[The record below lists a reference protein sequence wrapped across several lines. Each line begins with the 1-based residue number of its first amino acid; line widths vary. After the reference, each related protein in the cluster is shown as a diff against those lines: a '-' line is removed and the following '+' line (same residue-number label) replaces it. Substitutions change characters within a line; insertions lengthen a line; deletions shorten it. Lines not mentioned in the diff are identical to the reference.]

1 MISSAVRASGT
12 EDRRS
17 GRDLRLRFDAEVHA
31 EDLFPDHVGAVL
43 ALDREALL
51 ADAGD
56 APGSYLLFYYRFQFF
71 ENIELVYLGREVFNE
86 LFRKRVAHTQ
96 FEDRRVRAYFFDIL
110 VSDALSD
117 ETDLLAVQG
126 HISHLYGVERS
137 GVRVFRQILHA
148 LFDYQVALF
157 CHSGH
162 HDVFLDISLVGL
174 VLDLL
179 AVAELYFALGMSQAG
194 RGPYDH
200 RRIELLA
207 DLISV
212 FDIILGFLGIS
223 RFHAGDRRR
232 AADHSCVLLVLGAV
246 QSGVIRDDCHHTAV
260 ASDIGEGI
268 QGIRR
273 HIETHHFHGAERPDA
288 ADGSADRDLR
298 GHFLIGSP
306 LRVNA
311 GILHQ
316 FLADLCAGRS
326 GIGGRDFAAGFPHA
340 SGNRSI
346 AEHHFLLTHFRYLS
360 VFIRRIWLSLSQGRR
375 RRLLR
380 TTSPRALPRS

>member
-12 EDRRS
+12 EDRRP

-31 EDLFPDHVGAVL
+31 EHLFPDHIGAVL
-43 ALDREALL
+43 ALDRESLL

-56 APGSYLLFYYRFQFF
+56 SPGSDLFFHHGLQLF
-71 ENIELVYLGREVFNE
+71 ENIELVYLGRKVLDE
-86 LFRKRVAHTQ
+86 LFRKRVAHAQ
-96 FEDRRVRAYFFDIL
+96 LEDRRVRAYFFDIL

-117 ETDLLAVQG
+117 EADLLAVQG
-126 HISHLYGVERS
+126 HIAHLYGVERS
-137 GVRVFRQILHA
+137 SVRVFRQILHA
-148 LFDYQVALF
+148 LFDDQVTLF
-157 CHSGH
+157 CHTGH
-162 HDVFLDISLVGL
+162 HDILLDISLVGL

-179 AVAELYFALGMSQAG
+179 AVAELHLALGMSQAG
-194 RGPYDH
+194 RCPYDD
-200 RRIELLA
+200 RRVKLLT
-207 DLISV
+207 DLIGV
-212 FDIILGFLGIS
+212 FDVILGFLGI
-223 RFHAGDRRR
+223 RGFHAGDCRG
-232 AADHSCVLLVLGAV
+232 AADHSGILLVLGTV
-246 QSGVIRDDCHHTAV
+246 QSGVIRHNCYHAAV

-268 QGIRR
+268 QGISRNV
-273 HIETHHFHGAERPDA
+273 ETDHLHGAERPDA

-298 GHFLIGSP
+298 SNFLIWRP
-306 LRVNA
+306 LCVNF

-360 VFIRRIWLSLSQGRR
+360 VFIRRIWLSLSRGRR
-375 RRLLR
+375 RHLLR